1 MNVLLAGLTAAV
13 LAGAVVA
20 VSAREARASLLG
32 LLVVLLASS
41 LLADPLPGPLPLAAR
56 IAAALLAARLISISI
71 RGLDRPT
78 AGSRLG
84 WPVEA
89 LAAVAAGVVGF
100 GTHGLGAT
108 PLGPALASAAGCAVG
123 ILAAAPM
130 VTSRDV
136 YRLGTGAMLLLVG
149 GLLIRVGLGGT
160 PSDLEQLVTCG
171 LIAGVGGAVAVVV
184 RAARSATGDL
194 SVGDDAAAPRPP
206 SRHLGRS
213 GGGFVVHDEAH
224 VEPPVP
230 APSTPEAPARPRRRT
245 PAADP
250 SAGR

>member
-1 MNVLLAGLTAAV
+1 M
-13 LAGAVVA
+13 A

-89 LAAVAAGVVGF
+89 LAALAAGVVGF

-123 ILAAAPM
+123 
-130 VTSRDV
+130 D
-136 YRLGTGAMLLLVG
+136 
-149 GLLIRVGLGGT
+149 
-160 PSDLEQLVTCG
+160 
-171 LIAGVGGAVAVVV
+171 
-184 RAARSATGDL
+184 
-194 SVGDDAAAPRPP
+194 
-206 SRHLGRS
+206 
-213 GGGFVVHDEAH
+213 
-224 VEPPVP
+224 
-230 APSTPEAPARPRRRT
+230 PRRR
-245 PAADP
+245 PDRHEPRRLPPRGQARCSSS
-250 SAGR
+250 SAGC

>member
-1 MNVLLAGLTAAV
+1 M
-13 LAGAVVA
+13 A

-108 PLGPALASAAGCAVG
+108 ALGPAVASAAGCAVG
-123 ILAAAPM
+123 ILAVAPI

-136 YRLGTGAMLLLVG
+136 YRLGD
-149 GLLIRVGLGGT
+149 R
-160 PSDLEQLVTCG
+160 
-171 LIAGVGGAVAVVV
+171 
-184 RAARSATGDL
+184 R
-194 SVGDDAAAPRPP
+194 DAP
-206 SRHLGRS
+206 
-213 GGGFVVHDEAH
+213 
-224 VEPPVP
+224 
-230 APSTPEAPARPRRRT
+230 PRRRV
-245 PAADP
+245 AR
-250 SAGR
+250 SGSGWAGRHRISSSSSRAG

>member
-1 MNVLLAGLTAAV
+1 VNVLLAGLTAAV

-41 LLADPLPGPLPLAAR
+41 LLTDPLPGPLPLAAR

-89 LAAVAAGVVGF
+89 LAALAAGVVGF

-108 PLGPALASAAGCAVG
+108 PLGPALASAAFLFGLS
-123 ILAAAPM
+123 ILWE
-130 VTSRDV
+130 TFT
-136 YRLGTGAMLLLVG
+136 TGKSVPGYPSLM
-149 GLLIRVGLGGT
+149 VGLMTIGGV
-160 PSDLEQLVTCG
+160 QLLMIG
-171 LIAGVGGAVAVVV
+171 IVGEYIGKILSELKARPIYFVAEHSVK
-184 RAARSATGDL
+184 RAEP
-194 SVGDDAAAPRPP
+194 DAAAHA
-206 SRHLGRS
+206 SKQ
-213 GGGFVVHDEAH
+213 
-224 VEPPVP
+224 
-230 APSTPEAPARPRRRT
+230 T
-245 PAADP
+245 AAE
-250 SAGR
+250 